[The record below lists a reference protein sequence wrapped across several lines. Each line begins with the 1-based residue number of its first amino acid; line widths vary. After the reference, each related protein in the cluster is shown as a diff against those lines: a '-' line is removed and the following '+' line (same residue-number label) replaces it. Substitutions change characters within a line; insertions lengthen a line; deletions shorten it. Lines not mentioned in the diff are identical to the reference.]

1 MYFFKRPARSQRLR
15 AGLLKLGAGPEFL
28 RLKPRAPALGL
39 KRPKAGAG
47 GRLLRPAFG
56 RPPGPQAPGRR
67 ASARMPRAAPR
78 GLIGVKRA
86 RLGQFARG
94 AGKNQLFQ

>member
-1 MYFFKRPARSQRLR
+1 MYFFKRPARSLWLR

-39 KRPKAGAG
+39 KKAQGGGRGAALAAGLWPAAGAAG
-47 GRLLRPAFG
+47 
-56 RPPGPQAPGRR
+56 PGRR